1 IMATRA
7 QEIARCREEML
18 GMAHG
23 MPESAYELTP
33 RDMVESPRPKIEKHD
48 QERPVEG
55 EMSSEKKDVEEPFH
69 DGCGCG
75 VCGTGDERYVDRPG
89 LGDQHRVVRRYQYGS
104 WVRFFACSF
113 PLNSFIL
120 EEFVHFI
127 LQAVG
132 VEFPPRTENTVPLFT
147 PPQTHPIAYQP
158 ATSVYDDAALE
169 ASLQSDVSAL
179 RLLLQIFLNLL
190 SSCSL
195 QDIQSARG
203 IADVL
208 SEILNALDPNNRERV
223 LQRHDDILKG
233 TAPSGGA
240 PLASAVPLVNN
251 VNHEDDELEDDLS
264 QLSLSC
270 VELYNPFRT
279 VVLVTYLFQA
289 IPHVMYSAYHVIFGH
304 CYRTSKDT
312 ATGQSRKASSVKNPS
327 PFLPPPAPS
336 RPIST
341 EANTVDYLSGDVFR
355 SEQQLDAPLGA
366 PLPPTLSPRS
376 SPGSSDSA
384 PTLKSSEPPRYDE
397 PLQAAKSGEKQ
408 LPKAPWELQQPSGLI
423 PPPPSK
429 YGQRQQF
436 FEHQKHGYSDGNS
449 ISPYDGFVAED
460 KDFNYLQQHDQQHL
474 GGLDSSPPAQQAK
487 PEDMLFKDLVDFA
500 KAKSSP
506 STTLPNNRST
516 R

>member
-1 IMATRA
+1 MAA
-7 QEIARCREEML
+7 
-18 GMAHG
+18 
-23 MPESAYELTP
+23 
-33 RDMVESPRPKIEKHD
+33 
-48 QERPVEG
+48 
-55 EMSSEKKDVEEPFH
+55 
-69 DGCGCG
+69 
-75 VCGTGDERYVDRPG
+75 
-89 LGDQHRVVRRYQYGS
+89 
-104 WVRFFACSF
+104 
-113 PLNSFIL
+113 
-120 EEFVHFI
+120 
-127 LQAVG
+127 G

-179 RLLLQIFLNLL
+179 
-190 SSCSL
+190 SL

-264 QLSLSC
+264 QLSL
-270 VELYNPFRT
+270 
-279 VVLVTYLFQA
+279 
-289 IPHVMYSAYHVIFGH
+289 
-304 CYRTSKDT
+304 
-312 ATGQSRKASSVKNPS
+312 
-327 PFLPPPAPS
+327 
-336 RPIST
+336 
-341 EANTVDYLSGDVFR
+341 R

-449 ISPYDGFVAED
+449 ISPYDEFVAED
-460 KDFNYLQQHDQQHL
+460 KDFNYLRQHDQQHL

>member
-1 IMATRA
+1 
-7 QEIARCREEML
+7 
-18 GMAHG
+18 
-23 MPESAYELTP
+23 
-33 RDMVESPRPKIEKHD
+33 
-48 QERPVEG
+48 
-55 EMSSEKKDVEEPFH
+55 PFH

-104 WVRFFACSF
+104 WVRQAKDALKVLKKRLGSKNPKIQLLALFVSAYSPPVLETLSKNCGDNIHQQ
-113 PLNSFIL
+113 LVERDILHEMVKIVKKKNSFIL

-127 LQAVG
+127 LQAAG

-179 RLLLQIFLNLL
+179 RLLLQIFLIHYLNQGIQYCLSNLL

-208 SEILNALDPNNRERV
+208 SEILNALDPNNGERV

-264 QLSLSC
+264 QLSLSNQIKQTRAYLIKSH
-270 VELYNPFRT
+270 ELKD
-279 VVLVTYLFQA
+279 
-289 IPHVMYSAYHVIFGH
+289 HVIFRH

-366 PLPPTLSPRS
+366 PMPPTLSPRS

-460 KDFNYLQQHDQQHL
+460 KDVNYLRPHDQQHL